1 MKKIR
6 KLENQIL
13 LFSSKKI
20 LRRKLEINFRRIV
33 NRIVLNFSQLRINLK
48 VDEKIFQIS
57 VRLKRMYI

>member
-57 VRLKRMYI
+57 IRLKRIYI